1 MNSTNSSQIFSFKS
15 IYSLEML
22 PYLIL
27 NTAGIFIGTLGKKNV
42 TLFAF
47 ILTFDHFMLL
57 KAILSYL
64 LVSFVRR
71 N

>member
-27 NTAGIFIGTLGKKNV
+27 NTAGILIGTLGKKNV

-47 ILTFDHFMLL
+47 ILTFDHFILL